1 MPIRSSHTISLR
13 NTKLCEREIGRE
25 SNSKIGRESNSKRER
40 ERERE
45 RRRKTNGSRCRGIV
59 NF

>member
-25 SNSKIGRESNSKRER
+25 SNRKIGRESNSKRER

-45 RRRKTNGSRCRGIV
+45 KEKDKR
-59 NF
+59 

>member
-40 ERERE
+40 ESKIVRERE
-45 RRRKTNGSRCRGIV
+45 GERQTVADVGVS
-59 NF
+59 

>member
-40 ERERE
+40 ERER
-45 RRRKTNGSRCRGIV
+45 RRKTNGSRCRGIV

>member
-25 SNSKIGRESNSKRER
+25 SNSKRER
-40 ERERE
+40 ESKIVRERE
-45 RRRKTNGSRCRGIV
+45 GERQPVADVGVS
-59 NF
+59 